1 MNPDQFIYSLMKENN
16 LETQEQVALLLGL
29 TSTSLS
35 GWKKRGS
42 VPKKYLI
49 KYQNIIG
56 ATHKPGQPGQV
67 SKPKTEYCKMYKY
80 GDHLYTGRNEKGQLE
95 RVYLKTGTIEV
106 DIKGIWV
113 DKSTQ

>member
-1 MNPDQFIYSLMKENN
+1 
-16 LETQEQVALLLGL
+16 
-29 TSTSLS
+29 
-35 GWKKRGS
+35 
-42 VPKKYLI
+42 
-49 KYQNIIG
+49 
-56 ATHKPGQPGQV
+56 
-67 SKPKTEYCKMYKY
+67 MYKY